1 MGDRATDNIRADI
14 ITIPN
19 LLTIFRILLVPI
31 FLWSLLNHRP
41 FEALLLFFIAGITDL
56 LDGLAARVWHQRS
69 KLGIV
74 LDPAGDKLLMATSFV
89 ALTIPSLARP
99 NTLPVWLTSTVIFR
113 DLLISGGALYA
124 YLAWRQKAFLPTFLG
139 KISTGCQVGMIFL
152 VLFFNYRN
160 SAPWIMPWIFGI
172 TMFWTLASGVH
183 YFIAGLKILRQRRRQ
198 AEDRPSS

>member
-1 MGDRATDNIRADI
+1 MGDRTTDNLKSDVF
-14 ITIPN
+14 TIPN
-19 LLTIFRILLVPI
+19 VLTIFRILLVPV
-31 FLWSLLNHRP
+31 FLRSLLNHRP
-41 FEALLLFFIAGITDL
+41 AEALLLFFIAGITDL
-56 LDGLAARVWHQRS
+56 LDGLAARMWHQRS

-99 NTLPVWLTSTVIFR
+99 NTIPVWLTTTVIFR

-124 YLAWRQKAFLPTFLG
+124 YLAWRQKAFLPTLLG

-172 TMFWTLASGVH
+172 TLFWTLASGVH
-183 YFIAGLKILRQRRRQ
+183 YFIEGLKILRERRRP
-198 AEDRPSS
+198 AGPSV

>member
-1 MGDRATDNIRADI
+1 MGDRATDNIRSDVL
-14 ITIPN
+14 TIPN
-19 LLTIFRILLVPI
+19 VLSIFRILLVPV
-31 FLWSLLNHRP
+31 FLWSLLNRKP

-99 NTLPVWLTSTVIFR
+99 NTIPVWLTSTVILR

-124 YLAWRQKAFLPTFLG
+124 YLTWRQKAFLPTLLG

-160 SAPWIMPWIFGI
+160 GTPWIVPWIFGI
-172 TMFWTLASGVH
+172 SMFWTLASGVH
-183 YFIAGLKILRQRRRQ
+183 YFIEGLKILRDRRRQ
-198 AEDRPSS
+198 APDRP